1 MEQTRTARSIRF
13 PTLSLR
19 GGLHPSAPTWVLLQQ
34 LVVRGL
40 VAVKFLALGRIL
52 GPAAIGSV
60 SVALLAVAIAESL
73 SDTGLAQAIIQDR
86 DAPTRSQLG
95 SVLTTLATRGVFI
108 ALLLASLAPTMFRLF
123 HLRAGELGLLLL
135 AAVVPLIRGTMSPA
149 YFVVQRERRFQHI
162 AAIEMSASIADCS
175 IAIGTALSGAGV
187 YSALLGTITAET
199 LKTTLTWM
207 TMQPRPPLR
216 LAWSGIGHYVR
227 FSRWIWA
234 SSVVTLVLN
243 QFDKVVVASLLGP
256 AQFGAYQM
264 SSRLAQ
270 MLLADAAI
278 AMSQFLFPT
287 FAAQH
292 RQEPQKAA
300 RLFKRYLALLVCA
313 LAAIVLIARASAAQ
327 LFSLVLGKS
336 WLGAV
341 PLFDI
346 FVVNMAIGALIALL
360 VAYLRAIG
368 SPKTTTHASIVQI
381 AVLLV
386 TVPLATRHWGATGV
400 AWSLTA
406 GLSAAALFMFYRL
419 TRSQ

>member
-1 MEQTRTARSIRF
+1 MEQTRPSRSIRF

-19 GGLHPSAPTWVLLQQ
+19 AGLHPSAPTWVLLQQ

-86 DAPTRSQLG
+86 DAPTRSQLS

-175 IAIGTALSGAGV
+175 VAIGTALSGAGV

-199 LKTTLTWM
+199 LKTSLTWI
-207 TMQPRPPLR
+207 TMLPRPPLR

-292 RQEPQKAA
+292 RQEPQRAA

-313 LAAIVLIARASAAQ
+313 LAVIVVVLRASAAP

-368 SPKTTTHASIVQI
+368 SPKTTTHASILQVL
-381 AVLLV
+381 VLLV

-406 GLSAAALFMFYRL
+406 GLSVAALFMFYRL

>member
-86 DAPTRSQLG
+86 DAPTRSQLR

-216 LAWSGIGHYVR
+216 LAWS
-227 FSRWIWA
+227 
-234 SSVVTLVLN
+234 
-243 QFDKVVVASLLGP
+243 
-256 AQFGAYQM
+256 
-264 SSRLAQ
+264 
-270 MLLADAAI
+270 
-278 AMSQFLFPT
+278 
-287 FAAQH
+287 
-292 RQEPQKAA
+292 
-300 RLFKRYLALLVCA
+300 
-313 LAAIVLIARASAAQ
+313 
-327 LFSLVLGKS
+327 
-336 WLGAV
+336 
-341 PLFDI
+341 
-346 FVVNMAIGALIALL
+346 
-360 VAYLRAIG
+360 
-368 SPKTTTHASIVQI
+368 
-381 AVLLV
+381 
-386 TVPLATRHWGATGV
+386 
-400 AWSLTA
+400 
-406 GLSAAALFMFYRL
+406 
-419 TRSQ
+419 